1 MTQVT
6 IQCHTTTSQLVN
18 FDYFQYETIVYYLKN
33 LGCPA
38 NKLVLGIPF
47 YGASY
52 TLTTDSTTTP
62 KFGAPVKA
70 AGKPGPYT
78 AAAATISY
86 MEVHEPLLS
95 SHIYLELAIPLFQH
109 R

>member
-1 MTQVT
+1 MS
-6 IQCHTTTSQLVN
+6 IQCHFTTSQLVN
-18 FDYFQYETIVYYLKN
+18 FDCFQYETIVYYLKN

-38 NKLVLGIPF
+38 KKLVLGIPF

-70 AGKPGPYT
+70 AGKAGPYT

-86 MEVHEPLLS
+86 MEVLLCVLS
-95 SHIYLELAIPLFQH
+95 
-109 R
+109 RT